1 VSVRPGWIAA
11 VAALAVLAY
20 IGWNTLHTKGQG
32 SAGLPGGA
40 MLPPFAAPLA
50 TSSLVGDA
58 NLFAH
63 RSGGIPAACDV
74 RGPDVVN
81 SCRLA
86 RRGPVVIAFLIVP
99 SKLCES
105 QLTTLDRLRSRFPRV
120 SFAGVAIKGDRA
132 AVRAAVARDGW
143 RIPVAWDRDG
153 AIANAY
159 AVAVCPTIVL
169 ARRGGRVVRS
179 LVGER
184 SAAALSREIAAL

>member
-1 VSVRPGWIAA
+1 VSVRPGWIAG
-11 VAALAVLAY
+11 VAALVVLVY

-32 SAGLPGGA
+32 SAGLPAGA

-50 TSSLVGDA
+50 TSSLDGDA
-58 NLFAH
+58 NLFTH
-63 RSGGIPAACDV
+63 PTGRFPAACDV
-74 RGPDVVN
+74 RRADVLN
-81 SCRLA
+81 SCRLT
-86 RRGPVVIAFLIVP
+86 RRGPVVIAFLTVS
-99 SKLCES
+99 SKLCEN
-105 QLTTLDRLRSRFPRV
+105 QFTTLDRLRSRFPRV
-120 SFAGVAIKGDRA
+120 GFAGVAIKGDQA
-132 AVRAAVARDGW
+132 AVRAAVARNGW